1 MTKTQARYSNIAILL
16 HWLIA
21 ALMIYMLFW
30 GEDLIRGAKDS
41 FAPSIHASIGISILV
56 LSVIR
61 LVWRLINPPPVQPG
75 DSHGWQAK
83 ASEWVHWLF
92 YALMIGIPLTGM
104 ADFGRQAARH
114 PEIAGASIF
123 GLFPVPQI
131 PLQALGSL
139 HGISTK
145 LAIGLLILHVL
156 GALKH
161 QFWDKDRLIN
171 RMIPH

>member
-1 MTKTQARYSNIAILL
+1 MNNAQTRYSNIAILL
-16 HWLIA
+16 HWAIA

-30 GEDLIRGAKDS
+30 GEDLIRSAKDS
-41 FAPSIHASIGISILV
+41 FTPSIHASIGITILV

-61 LVWRLINPPPVQPG
+61 LAWRLMNQPPAQLGKV
-75 DSHGWQAK
+75 HGWQNRFA
-83 ASEWVHWLF
+83 ETVHWLF
-92 YALMIGIPLTGM
+92 YVLMIGIPITGM
-104 ADFGRQAARH
+104 ADFGHHLTRH
-114 PEIAGASIF
+114 PEQAGASIF

-131 PLQALGSL
+131 PFEALGRL
-139 HGISTK
+139 HGLATK
-145 LAIGLLILHVL
+145 AAIGLLILHVL

>member
-1 MTKTQARYSNIAILL
+1 MTISRNRYSNTAILL

-21 ALMIYMLFW
+21 ILMIYMLFW

-41 FAPSIHASIGISILV
+41 FTPSIHASIGVSILV
-56 LSVIR
+56 LSVLR
-61 LVWRLINPPPVQPG
+61 LIWRLMNPPPPQPG
-75 DSHGWQAK
+75 NSHGWQARV
-83 ASEWVHWLF
+83 SEWVHWLF

-104 ADFGRQAARH
+104 SDFGKHLVRH
-114 PEIAGASIF
+114 PEQANASIF

-131 PLQALGSL
+131 PLPALGNL
-139 HGISTK
+139 HGPATK

>member
-1 MTKTQARYSNIAILL
+1 MTVNQARYSNIAILL

-30 GEDLIRGAKDS
+30 GEDLIRNDKGT
-41 FAPSIHASIGISILV
+41 FFPSVHASIGITILV
-56 LSVIR
+56 LSVLR
-61 LVWRLINPPPVQPG
+61 LVWRMVNPPPALPG
-75 DSHGWQAK
+75 DDHGWQACI
-83 ASEWVHWLF
+83 SEWTHWAF

-104 ADFGRQAARH
+104 ADFGRHLVRH
-114 PEIAGASIF
+114 SEQAGATIY

-131 PLQALGSL
+131 PFDALGRL

-161 QFWDKDRLIN
+161 QLWDRDRLIN
-171 RMIPH
+171 RMLPH